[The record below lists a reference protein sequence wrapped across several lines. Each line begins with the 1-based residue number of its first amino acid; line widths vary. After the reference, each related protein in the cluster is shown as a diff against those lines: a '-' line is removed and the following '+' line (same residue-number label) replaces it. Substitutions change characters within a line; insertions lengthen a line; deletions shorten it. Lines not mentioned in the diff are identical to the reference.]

1 MKKKIVISEFM
12 DETAVA
18 ELQGQFDVLYDP
30 LLVKDSERLKQVA
43 ADAQALIVRNQT
55 QVNQDLLAA
64 CQQLVFVGRL
74 GVGLDNIDLPAC
86 KQRGIKVQPATGA
99 NSAAVA
105 EYVIGT
111 AMLLLR
117 GAYLSSAQ
125 VAAGQWPRARLSEGR
140 EIGGKTLGLIG
151 FGSIGREVASRAQAL
166 GMTVVAFDP
175 AIEAGA
181 SVWAQTCVG
190 SVTLEQLLS
199 AADMVSLHVPLTADT
214 RNLLSAQRIAALR
227 PGAVV
232 INTARGGIL
241 DEAALAQAIRD
252 GRLGG
257 AAIDVFEHEPLP
269 DKNVWSD
276 CPNVVLTPHI
286 GGVTLESN
294 QRVSSMIATE
304 TARFLGEK

>member
-12 DETAVA
+12 DEAAVA
-18 ELQGQFDVLYDP
+18 TLETEFDVLYDP
-30 LLVKDSERLKQVA
+30 NLVKNGERLKQVA

-64 CQQLVFVGRL
+64 CKQLVFVGRL
-74 GVGLDNIDLPAC
+74 GVGLDNIDLEAC
-86 KQRGIKVQPATGA
+86 KERGIKVQPATGA

-117 GAYLSSAQ
+117 GAYLSSAA

-140 EIGGKTLGLIG
+140 EVAGKTLGLIG
-151 FGSIGREVASRAQAL
+151 FGSIGRETASRAQAL
-166 GMTVVAFDP
+166 GMTVLAFDP
-175 AIEAGA
+175 AIDAGA
-181 SVWAQTCVG
+181 SVWAQTGVR
-190 SVTLEQLLS
+190 SATLAQLLS
-199 AADMVSLHVPLTADT
+199 AADVVSLHVPLTADT
-214 RNLLSAQRIAALR
+214 RNLLSAQKISELR
-227 PGAVV
+227 SGAVV

-257 AAIDVFEHEPLP
+257 AAIDVFENEPLP
-269 DKNVWSD
+269 EGNVWTD

-294 QRVSSMIATE
+294 QRVSSMIAAE
-304 TARFLGEK
+304 TARYLGEK

>member
-18 ELQGQFDVLYDP
+18 ALQAQFDVLYDP

-86 KQRGIKVQPATGA
+86 KLRDIKVQPATGA

-117 GAYLSSAQ
+117 GAYLSSVQ

-140 EIGGKTLGLIG
+140 ELGGKTLGLIG

-181 SVWAQTCVG
+181 SVWAQTGVG

-199 AADMVSLHVPLTADT
+199 TADVVSLHVPLTADT

-257 AAIDVFEHEPLP
+257 AAIDVFEHEPLLE
-269 DKNVWSD
+269 KNVWSD

-304 TARFLGEK
+304 TAHFLGEK

>member
-1 MKKKIVISEFM
+1 M
-12 DETAVA
+12 
-18 ELQGQFDVLYDP
+18 
-30 LLVKDSERLKQVA
+30 
-43 ADAQALIVRNQT
+43 RNQT
-55 QVNQDLLAA
+55 QVNKDLLAA
-64 CQQLVFVGRL
+64 CPQLVFVGRL

-257 AAIDVFEHEPLP
+257 AAIDVFEHEPLH

>member
-18 ELQGQFDVLYDP
+18 ALQGQFDVLYDP

-99 NSAAVA
+99 NSEAVA

-175 AIEAGA
+175 AIDVDA

-199 AADMVSLHVPLTADT
+199 TADVVSLHVPLTADT

-269 DKNVWSD
+269 DKNVWSN

-304 TARFLGEK
+304 TVRFLGEK

>member
-12 DETAVA
+12 DEAAVA
-18 ELQGQFDVLYDP
+18 TLETEFDVLYDP
-30 LLVKDSERLKQVA
+30 NLVKNGERLKQVA

-64 CQQLVFVGRL
+64 CKQLVFVGRL
-74 GVGLDNIDLPAC
+74 GVGLDNIDLQAC
-86 KQRGIKVQPATGA
+86 KERGIKVQPATGA

-117 GAYLSSAQ
+117 GAYLSSAA

-140 EIGGKTLGLIG
+140 EVAGKTLGLIG
-151 FGSIGREVASRAQAL
+151 FGSIGRETASRAQAL
-166 GMTVVAFDP
+166 GMTVLAFDP
-175 AIEAGA
+175 AIDAGA
-181 SVWAQTCVG
+181 SVWAQTGVR
-190 SVTLEQLLS
+190 SATLAQLLS
-199 AADMVSLHVPLTADT
+199 AADVVSLHVPLTADT
-214 RNLLSAQRIAALR
+214 RNLLSAQKISELR
-227 PGAVV
+227 SGAVV

-257 AAIDVFEHEPLP
+257 AAIDVFENEPLSEG
-269 DKNVWSD
+269 NVWTD

-294 QRVSSMIATE
+294 QRVSSMIAAE
-304 TARFLGEK
+304 TARYLGEK